1 MEFKIIV
8 ILYVFIIK
16 STEKC
21 DNINYNDLLKQLT
34 LNELYNVLDNF
45 EEFPSNEDFYNI
57 WNHVLGIDKEG
68 FDDMLTELSFYIKD
82 YLYKYEYQRYH
93 HIEDLE
99 HTLNFYSLLK
109 DGTSI
114 DEMKHYI
121 YSFIK
126 YYDTLKKC
134 FIL

>member
-1 MEFKIIV
+1 MIYDVK
-8 ILYVFIIK
+8 YVV
-16 STEKC
+16 TTEEKC

-93 HIEDLE
+93 HIE
-99 HTLNFYSLLK
+99 
-109 DGTSI
+109 GG
-114 DEMKHYI
+114 KHI
-121 YSFIK
+121 
-126 YYDTLKKC
+126 C
-134 FIL
+134 

>member
-1 MEFKIIV
+1 MYDI
-8 ILYVFIIK
+8 
-16 STEKC
+16 
-21 DNINYNDLLKQLT
+21 
-34 LNELYNVLDNF
+34 
-45 EEFPSNEDFYNI
+45 
-57 WNHVLGIDKEG
+57 GIA
-68 FDDMLTELSFYIKD
+68 LSFT
-82 YLYKYEYQRYH
+82 
-93 HIEDLE
+93 DLE